1 MRPGLG
7 RARHGNHAD
16 TYGAGPDADARAVT
30 DTVAFT
36 PTCSCDSARHN
47 SAGGIDDGA
56 ALDSHQST
64 CAPDCSAAARRAGVS
79 RGSGDAA

>member
-16 TYGAGPDADARAVT
+16 TYGAGPDVDARAVT

-36 PTCSCDSARHN
+36 PTCSCDSACDD
-47 SAGGIDDGA
+47 SAGDIDDGA

-64 CAPDCSAAARRAGVS
+64 CAADCSAPARHAGAS